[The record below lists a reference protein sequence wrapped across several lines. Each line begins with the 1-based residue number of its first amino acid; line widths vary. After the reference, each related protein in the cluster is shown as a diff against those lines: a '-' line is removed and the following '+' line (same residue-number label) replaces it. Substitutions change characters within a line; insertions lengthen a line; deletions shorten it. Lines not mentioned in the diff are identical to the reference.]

1 MHLLFITGESLRAQ
15 AGTATPCANWAKGLR
30 SLGHRI
36 TLVSPSPEGF
46 DPTREALARRLTR
59 IVVNV
64 GGADFSYDIYAGKGP
79 AGIDRVVLDCES
91 ASIDDVNGTDVL
103 SLTAVSAFARAAAR
117 YASTDV
123 NVVDAVIGFGR
134 VGALALARLEL
145 DAASLTS
152 ARVLAVSGESDA
164 AAFPIALD
172 NVLGLEN
179 AGRDGLRVSP
189 LRAGVLAADRIV
201 MPSLGLGRRI
211 AAQENALGAAVASA
225 SERIHASLP
234 GIDAAAFNPLTDV
247 SLASRFDPVD
257 RSGKAR
263 CRSALARE
271 LGLASAPDAASVCL
285 LVDEHTSMQ
294 TVGEVVRALLRT
306 DASVSVG
313 ALGNTDVSSLDS
325 LASRW
330 ADRLAVKNDID
341 DALLHRFLGSSDI
354 VVPLVAEPARDAL
367 ALAAMRYGSLPV
379 VAMGSIAGDV
389 VVDADPK
396 LASGTGFIA
405 DAIDAEGLIAALRR
419 AVASFGTH
427 RDAFDAMAQRTMRV
441 DVSLDR
447 SARMVERVVRLAIT
461 SRAPIEDAQQ
471 L

>member
-1 MHLLFITGESLRAQ
+1 
-15 AGTATPCANWAKGLR
+15 
-30 SLGHRI
+30 
-36 TLVSPSPEGF
+36 
-46 DPTREALARRLTR
+46 
-59 IVVNV
+59 
-64 GGADFSYDIYAGKGP
+64 
-79 AGIDRVVLDCES
+79 
-91 ASIDDVNGTDVL
+91 
-103 SLTAVSAFARAAAR
+103 
-117 YASTDV
+117 
-123 NVVDAVIGFGR
+123 
-134 VGALALARLEL
+134 
-145 DAASLTS
+145 
-152 ARVLAVSGESDA
+152 
-164 AAFPIALD
+164 
-172 NVLGLEN
+172 
-179 AGRDGLRVSP
+179 
-189 LRAGVLAADRIV
+189 
-201 MPSLGLGRRI
+201 
-211 AAQENALGAAVASA
+211 
-225 SERIHASLP
+225 
-234 GIDAAAFNPLTDV
+234 
-247 SLASRFDPVD
+247 
-257 RSGKAR
+257 
-263 CRSALARE
+263 
-271 LGLASAPDAASVCL
+271 
-285 LVDEHTSMQ
+285 MQ